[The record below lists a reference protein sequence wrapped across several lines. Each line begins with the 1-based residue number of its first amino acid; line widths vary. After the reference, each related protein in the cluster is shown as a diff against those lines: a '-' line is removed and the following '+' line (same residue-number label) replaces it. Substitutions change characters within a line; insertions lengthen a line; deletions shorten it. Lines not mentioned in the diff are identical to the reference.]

1 MRLGKG
7 TSHFGNHC
15 LKATQGATVM
25 GINQEPT
32 AKTALHLE
40 YKKEQ
45 KHTTLFVFKQAP
57 DNAFPTI
64 PSRGA
69 T

>member
-1 MRLGKG
+1 
-7 TSHFGNHC
+7 
-15 LKATQGATVM
+15 M

-45 KHTTLFVFKQAP
+45 KHTTLFVFKQAS

-64 PSRGA
+64 PSRG
-69 T
+69 TTWEPLLIVNLEIFLL